1 MARLPM
7 FLTVEEAARLLR
19 IGRTKAYAMAKQW
32 RLTGGQCGLPVV
44 DLDGVLRVPLAKL
57 QQLTGVDFSHWDPPP
72 PIEPRIFESERPSS
86 EAKAATDEPQHDGA
100 TPDDPVTPPARR
112 GRKAKR
118 DQLDLFPPPSP
129 SY

>member
-1 MARLPM
+1 MPRPPM
-7 FLTVEEAARLLR
+7 FLTVEEAAGLLR

-44 DLDGVLRVPLAKL
+44 DLGGVLRVPLAKL
-57 QQLTGVDFSHWDPPP
+57 QQLTGVDFSHWDPRPP
-72 PIEPRIFESERPSS
+72 DERRIFESERPRG
-86 EAKAATDEPQHDGA
+86 AATAAADEPQHNGA
-100 TPDDPVTPPARR
+100 TSYDPVAPPARR

>member
-44 DLDGVLRVPLAKL
+44 DLDGVLRVPLVKL
-57 QQLTGVDFSHWDPPP
+57 QQLTGVDFSHWDPPSP
-72 PIEPRIFESERPSS
+72 DERWILESEPLSG
-86 EAKAATDEPQHDGA
+86 EAKTAADEPQRNGTASH
-100 TPDDPVTPPARR
+100 DPVTSPARR
-112 GRKAKR
+112 VGKAKR